1 MKDRKEKCKRNKIN
15 EEIVEGK
22 KQKAMTKEYKLSKN
36 KLRKIIFTVYI
47 DFFRYY
53 KKAHF
58 KQLISKGQCLFSVCL
73 VFQQDLV

>member
-47 DFFRYY
+47 DF
-53 KKAHF
+53 
-58 KQLISKGQCLFSVCL
+58 C
-73 VFQQDLV
+73 